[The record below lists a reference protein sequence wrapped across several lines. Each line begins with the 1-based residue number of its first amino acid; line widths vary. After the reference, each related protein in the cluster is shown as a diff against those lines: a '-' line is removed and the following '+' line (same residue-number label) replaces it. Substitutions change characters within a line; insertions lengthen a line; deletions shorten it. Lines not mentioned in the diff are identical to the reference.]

1 MPLITLT
8 SDIGDN
14 DYLVA
19 AIKGQLWQMMPSC
32 RLVDVSHRL
41 TPFNYPQTSY
51 VCRSTL
57 QNFPEYTFHLVLV
70 NLFENNNPHLLLA
83 YYQQQYILCADNG
96 LLPMILEE
104 SPEMVIGLPIGKEK
118 RDTIAVSRIF
128 GRAIKAV
135 NDGDPLQKVGVSDLQ
150 IVEKNP
156 LQPMLGP
163 DWIDGQVIF
172 IDRFENIVV
181 NITRATFER
190 ERQGR
195 KFSIAFKRGEV
206 IDAISE
212 TYADV
217 PEGEKLA
224 LFNAAG
230 YLEIAINKGNAAG
243 LLGFV
248 GYSEKESMHLQNRLF
263 YQTIRIFFN

>member
-19 AIKGQLWQMMPSC
+19 AVKGQLLQIVSPC
-32 RLVDVSHRL
+32 TLIDVSHRL
-41 TPFNYPQTSY
+41 TPFNYPQTAY

-57 QNFPEYTFHLVLV
+57 RNFPEYTFHILLAD
-70 NLFENNNPHLLLA
+70 LFANNRKHLLLA
-83 YYQQQYILCADNG
+83 YYRGQYILCADNG
-96 LLPMILEE
+96 LLHMILEDR
-104 SPEMVIGLPIGKEK
+104 PEMIIGLPVDKN
-118 RDTIAVSRIF
+118 RDTVSVAQVM

-135 NDGDPLQKVGVSDLQ
+135 SNGEPLQTIGVSD
-150 IVEKNP
+150 IDIIEKNP
-156 LQPMLGP
+156 LQPMVGP
-163 DWIDGQVIF
+163 DWMDGQVIF

-181 NITRATFER
+181 NITRDTFER
-190 ERQGR
+190 ERKGR
-195 KFSIAFKRGEV
+195 RFSIAFKRGEV
-206 IDAISE
+206 IDVISQS
-212 TYADV
+212 YADV

-230 YLEIAINKGNAAG
+230 YLEIAMNKGNAAG

-263 YQTIRIFFN
+263 YQTIRVFFD